1 LTALTVLIG
10 GARAGKSAL
19 AAKLAT
25 KTALPV
31 TYVATAEALDD
42 EMKDRIARHR
52 AERPENWATVEEPVD
67 LEGALARVGP
77 GRAVVVDCLTMWVSN
92 LILNGLSDDEVEER
106 AACASSFAAQREI
119 PTFVV
124 TNEVG
129 AGVHPGTEL
138 GRRFRDVLGRV
149 NVIWAAAAAE
159 TLLVVAGRVITLA
172 SVENE

>member
-1 LTALTVLIG
+1 MALTVLIG

-52 AERPENWATVEEPVD
+52 ADRPENWATVEEPVE
-67 LEGALARVGP
+67 LEGALAGVGP
-77 GRAVVVDCLTMWVSN
+77 GRAIVVDCLTMWVSN
-92 LILNGLSDDEVEER
+92 LMLNSLSDDKVEGR
-106 AACASSFAAQREI
+106 AAYAASLAAQRDT

-129 AGVHPGTEL
+129 SGVHPSTEL

-159 TLLVVAGRVITLA
+159 TLLVVAGRVITLT

>member
-1 LTALTVLIG
+1 MVLTVLIG

-31 TYVATAEALDD
+31 TYVATAEALDA

-52 AERPENWATVEEPVD
+52 AERPENWATIEEPID
-67 LEGALARVGP
+67 LEGALAGIGS
-77 GRAVVVDCLTMWVSN
+77 GRAIVIDCLTMWVSN
-92 LILNGLSDDEVEER
+92 LMLNGLSDDEVEER
-106 AACASSFAAQREI
+106 AACASSLAARRET
-119 PTFVV
+119 PTYVV

-129 AGVHPGTEL
+129 SGVHPSTEL

-149 NVIWAAAAAE
+149 NVIWTAASAE
-159 TLLVVAGRVITLA
+159 ALLVVAGRVITLA

>member
-1 LTALTVLIG
+1 MALTVLIG

-42 EMKDRIARHR
+42 EMKDRIERHR

-67 LEGALARVGP
+67 LEGALAGVGP
-77 GRAVVVDCLTMWVSN
+77 GRTIVVDCLTMWASN
-92 LILNGLSDDEVEER
+92 LVLGGVSDDEVEGR
-106 AACASSFAAQREI
+106 AANASSLAVRRET

-129 AGVHPGTEL
+129 SGVHPSTEL

-172 SVENE
+172 SAESE

>member
-1 LTALTVLIG
+1 MALTVLIG

-31 TYVATAEALDD
+31 TYVATAEALDA

-52 AERPENWATVEEPVD
+52 AERPENWATIEEPID
-67 LEGALARVGP
+67 LEGALAGVGS
-77 GRAVVVDCLTMWVSN
+77 GRAVVIDCLTMWVSN
-92 LILNGLSDDEVEER
+92 LMLNGLSEDEVEER
-106 AACASSFAAQREI
+106 AACASSLAARRET
-119 PTFVV
+119 PTYVV

-129 AGVHPGTEL
+129 SGVHPSTEL

-149 NVIWAAAAAE
+149 NVIWAAASAE
-159 TLLVVAGRVITLA
+159 ALLVVAGRVITLA

>member
-1 LTALTVLIG
+1 MALTVLIG

-31 TYVATAEALDD
+31 TYVATAEALDA

-52 AERPENWATVEEPVD
+52 AERPENWATIEEPID
-67 LEGALARVGP
+67 LEGALAGIGS
-77 GRAVVVDCLTMWVSN
+77 GRAIVIDCLTMWVSN
-92 LILNGLSDDEVEER
+92 LMLNGLSDDEVEER
-106 AACASSFAAQREI
+106 AACASSLAARRET
-119 PTFVV
+119 PTYVV

-129 AGVHPGTEL
+129 SGVHPSTEL

-149 NVIWAAAAAE
+149 NVIWTAASAE
-159 TLLVVAGRVITLA
+159 ALLVVAGRVITLA

>member
-1 LTALTVLIG
+1 MALTVLIG

-52 AERPENWATVEEPVD
+52 AVRPENWATVEEPVD
-67 LEGALARVGP
+67 LEGALAGVDP
-77 GRAVVVDCLTMWVSN
+77 AHTIVVDCLTMWVSN
-92 LILNGLSDDEVEER
+92 LILGGLSEGEVEER
-106 AACASSFAAQREI
+106 AACVASLAARRET

-129 AGVHPGTEL
+129 SGVHPSTEL

-159 TLLVVAGRVITLA
+159 ALLVVAGRVIPLA